1 MNVFSNKTRSIKA
14 GNRRGCPR
22 AGRSRAQARLR
33 RGSDPGASRCRGAA
47 GDAMRVPSPPP
58 HHLHLRGSRAL
69 LGQARCWPGGF
80 WVRCRHASMVWV
92 SWPAAPPPRVL
103 PKKRRRRSEEGT
115 GHQHPLPVPPTRAHL
130 PQTLPVPPARAAGQS
145 LRTAEAGSSCADRR
159 CARCAGAFA
168 LLEIN
173 K

>member
-1 MNVFSNKTRSIKA
+1 MSFPIRQEASKQGTGA
-14 GNRRGCPR
+14 GAPGWAG
-22 AGRSRAQARLR
+22 AGRRLGSGGARTPAH
-33 RGSDPGASRCRGAA
+33 PGAGGAA

-80 WVRCRHASMVWV
+80 WVRCRHASMVRV